1 MQVMQRLLG
10 LRKED
15 TLNAKMEQKKKM
27 TGMIREP
34 VQRLDKVNQWKVK
47 TEELLESKI

>member
-1 MQVMQRLLG
+1 MQVMQRSWG

-27 TGMIREP
+27 TGKIRELL
-34 VQRLDKVNQWKVK
+34 QRLDKVNKWKVK
-47 TEELLESKI
+47 TEELLESNI